1 MPDVKATTIKSR
13 GTVTIDVEY
22 CKGCELCI
30 PACPPGVLAMSVQ
43 VNRMGYH
50 YPELY
55 AGCTGC
61 AACCLRLPRLR
72 VRGVPF
78 RRRRPD
84 GGHGMTATA
93 TTRARVLMEGSEALA
108 RSAIVAGC
116 RFFAGYPMTP
126 FTEVLEHFARLL
138 PEAGGVCINA
148 ESELE
153 AVGMAWGALSTGA
166 RAATGSTGQGL
177 SLMQESFSEITLA
190 ELPLVV
196 FNMARGQQ
204 DYFQATRG
212 GGHGDYRHLVLAPQ
226 DVTEGVEL
234 AQLAFHLADKWRN
247 PALVYGDYL
256 LAHTQEALTIDTI
269 SFPDLP
275 AKDWAVDG
283 SRSGS
288 GRESLGDAARGREGR
303 TGRARPGGQS
313 AVHRDEAAAM
323 EREVRVETGYLDDA
337 ETVIVAFGSP
347 AKFVKYAIRQLRAAG
362 HRIGYV
368 RPITLWPFPYA
379 TVADAAG
386 GSNVRRVGSF
396 ELSAGQMVD
405 DVRIGAAGRAPV
417 SFIGGISTDHSGFG
431 VGRILD
437 VDVVADRL
445 LALHESRAMPPIPG
459 YDVNSY
465 TLQPH
470 QVQAAR

>member
-1 MPDVKATTIKSR
+1 MTTQA
-13 GTVTIDVEY
+13 
-22 CKGCELCI
+22 
-30 PACPPGVLAMSVQ
+30 PA
-43 VNRMGYH
+43 R
-50 YPELY
+50 
-55 AGCTGC
+55 
-61 AACCLRLPRLR
+61 
-72 VRGVPF
+72 
-78 RRRRPD
+78 D
-84 GGHGMTATA
+84 
-93 TTRARVLMEGSEALA
+93 RVLMEGSEALA

-126 FTEVLEHFARLL
+126 FTEVLEHFAKLL
-138 PEAGGVCINA
+138 PDEGGVCINA

-204 DYFQATRG
+204 DYYQATRG
-212 GGHGDYRHLVLAPQ
+212 GGHGDYRHIVLAPQ

-234 AQLAFHLADKWRN
+234 VQLAFHLADKWRN
-247 PALVYGDYL
+247 PALIYGDYL
-256 LAHTQEALTIDTI
+256 LAHTQEALSIERI
-269 SFPDLP
+269 EFPGLP
-275 AKDWAVDG
+275 AKDWAVTG
-283 SRSGS
+283 ATSGS
-288 GRESLGDAARGREGR
+288 GWSGSVTPLGVGKTGQHAMGQEGKAQYIA
-303 TGRARPGGQS
+303 TKLPL
-313 AVHRDEAAAM
+313 M
-323 EREVRVETGYLDDA
+323 EREVRVESGYLDDA

-368 RPITLWPFPYA
+368 RPITLWPFPYE
-379 TVADAAG
+379 TITEAAG
-386 GSNVRRVGSF
+386 GSNVRRIGSF

-417 SFIGGISTDHSGFG
+417 TFIGGVSTDGSGFG

-437 VDVVADRL
+437 VEVVAERI
-445 LALHESRAMPPIPG
+445 LALHEDREQPMIPG
-459 YDVNSY
+459 YEVNSY
-465 TLQPH
+465 SLQPH
-470 QVQAAR
+470 QAEAASMKGAR